1 MRVSKILF
9 AGAVAG
15 FAFIASLAS
24 TNATDAS
31 SPPDGV
37 ANASLASSMAEYGMA
52 HKDPATLLAAARI
65 MDGLKAN
72 VTKPMG
78 TGGAKPELYDP
89 MTLLKLAQS
98 YATGADASL
107 ASAITGEMKN
117 VSATQAVCYYQY
129 YYYYGYLYYRY
140 LCY

>member
-1 MRVSKILF
+1 MRISKILF

-24 TNATDAS
+24 TNAKDAS

-52 HKDPATLLAAARI
+52 HHDPATLLAAARI
-65 MDGLKAN
+65 MDSLKAN

-78 TGGAKPELYDP
+78 TEGAKPETYNP
-89 MTLLKLAQS
+89 MTLLKSAQS
-98 YATGADASL
+98 YSTGADASL
-107 ASAITGEMKN
+107 AAAINDEMKN
-117 VSATQAVCYYQY
+117 VSTTQAVCYYQY

>member
-1 MRVSKILF
+1 MRISKMLI

-15 FAFIASLAS
+15 LAFIASVAATSAS
-24 TNATDAS
+24 DAA

-52 HKDPATLLAAARI
+52 HHDPATLLAAARI

-78 TGGAKPELYDP
+78 TGGAKPESYDP

-98 YATGADASL
+98 YSTGADASL
-107 ASAITGEMKN
+107 AAAIGDEMKN
-117 VSATQAVCYYQY
+117 VSTTQAVCYYQY

-140 LCY
+140 ICY